1 MRPGHVFQRG
11 FGFLFAGILLLAL
24 SAAAQDLAPPA
35 PQRLVVH
42 SSILNEDRVIWVRTP
57 RAYEHDKAAYPVL
70 YLMDGPAHINEI
82 GSTIDFL
89 AENNRVPPM
98 IVVGIANTDRTRD
111 LTPTHWDMKRPDG
124 TVNANPTS
132 GGGDHFLDFIQK
144 ELIPQIEKRYR
155 TSCYRV
161 FAGHSLGGLMVIHT
175 LITRPDLF
183 QAYIAVSPSLQWN
196 EQRTLHQAQQFFAE
210 QTELKKALFFSL
222 GNEGNTPNP
231 MGEGFEQLQK
241 TLKAKAP
248 KGFHWDSARYPD
260 ETHGSTVLLA
270 HYAGLRTVFADW
282 QMPVNAG
289 DGSPEGGLAGVEKH
303 YHDLSERYGCA
314 MRPPESLVNQLGYQ
328 LMGQKKL
335 DEAIRAFQRNV
346 ELYPDSANVY
356 DSLGEGYENAGKLD
370 VAIQNIEKAVAQG
383 GVIGDPNLDLYKEHL
398 KRVQAIKAAADKA
411 TGPK

>member
-1 MRPGHVFQRG
+1 MRLGHAFRRT
-11 FGFLFAGILLLAL
+11 FGFFFAGILLLSL
-24 SAAAQDLAPPA
+24 SAAAQDLTPPA

-42 SSILNEDRVIWVRTP
+42 SSVLNEDRVIWVRTP
-57 RAYEHDKAAYPVL
+57 RAYEHDKAAYPVV
-70 YLMDGPAHINEI
+70 YLMDGPGHINEI

-89 AENNRVPPM
+89 AGHDRVPPM

-111 LTPTHWDMKRPDG
+111 LTPTHWDEKNPDG
-124 TVNANPTS
+124 TVHANPTS

-144 ELIPQIEKRYR
+144 ELMPQIEKRYR
-155 TSCYRV
+155 TSPYRV
-161 FAGHSLGGLMVIHT
+161 FAGHSFGGLMVIHT
-175 LITRPDLF
+175 LITSPDLF
-183 QAYIAVSPSLQWN
+183 QAYIAVSPSLQWDG
-196 EQRTLHQAQQFFAE
+196 QRTLHQAQQFFAAHA
-210 QTELKKALFFSL
+210 ELKKTLFFSL

-248 KGFHWDSARYPD
+248 KDFHSDSARYPD
-260 ETHGSTVLLA
+260 EDHGSTVLLA
-270 HYAGLRTVFADW
+270 HYAGLRTVFAGW
-282 QMPVNAG
+282 QMPANAE

-303 YHDLSERYGCA
+303 YHDLSERYGYA
-314 MRPPESLVNQLGYQ
+314 VRPPENLVNQLGYQ

-370 VAIQNIEKAVAQG
+370 VAVQNIEKAIAQG
-383 GVIGDPNLDLYKEHL
+383 SLIGDPNLDQYKEHL
-398 KRVQAIKAAADKA
+398 KRVQAAKAAADKA
-411 TGPK
+411 GTK

>member
-1 MRPGHVFQRG
+1 MRRGTGFACRLVVF
-11 FGFLFAGILLLAL
+11 LAGTTWLSL

-42 SSILNEDRVIWVRTP
+42 SDVLKEDRIIWVRTP
-57 RAYEHDKAAYPVL
+57 RAYDHDKVVYPVV
-70 YLMDGPAHINEI
+70 YLMDGPGHINEI

-89 AENNRVPPM
+89 AEQNRIPEL

-111 LTPTHWDMKRPDG
+111 LTPTHWDVKRPEG

-144 ELIPQIEKRYR
+144 ELMPQIEKRYR

-196 EQRTLHQAQQFFAE
+196 DQGTLHDAQRFFAGRA
-210 QTELKKALFFSL
+210 ELKKALFFSL

-231 MGEGFEQLQK
+231 MGDGFDQLRK
-241 TLKAKAP
+241 TLTAKAP
-248 KGFHWDSARYPD
+248 KEFHWGSERYPD

-270 HYAGLRTVFADW
+270 HYAGLRTVFYDW
-282 QMPVNAG
+282 QMPVNAV
-289 DGSPEGGLAGVEKH
+289 DGGPEGGMAGLEKH
-303 YHDLSERYGCA
+303 YRGLSERFCTTV
-314 MRPPESLVNQLGYQ
+314 RPPEALVNQLGYQ

-335 DEAIRAFQRNV
+335 DEAISAFQRNV

-370 VAIQNIEKAVAQG
+370 LAIQYTEKAITIG
-383 GVIGDPNLDLYKEHL
+383 GQISDPNLDAYKAHL
-398 KRVQAIKAAADKA
+398 KRVQDAKAATK
-411 TGPK
+411 

>member
-1 MRPGHVFQRG
+1 MRPGRAFQRA
-11 FGFLFAGILLLAL
+11 FGFFFVGILSL
-24 SAAAQDLAPPA
+24 SAAAVAQDLTPPA

-42 SSILNEDRVIWVRTP
+42 SSVLNEDRVIWVRTP
-57 RAYEHDKAAYPVL
+57 RAYEHDKAAYPVV
-70 YLMDGPAHINEI
+70 YLMDGPGHINEI

-89 AENNRVPPM
+89 AEQNRVPPM

-111 LTPTHWDMKRPDG
+111 LTPTHWDIKNPDG

-144 ELIPQIEKRYR
+144 ELMPQIEKRYR

-183 QAYIAVSPSLQWN
+183 QAYIAVSPSLQWDD
-196 EQRTLHQAQQFFAE
+196 QRTLHQAQKFFAGKE
-210 QTELKKALFFSL
+210 ELKKALFFSL

-241 TLKAKAP
+241 TLKTKAP
-248 KGFHWDSARYPD
+248 KDFHWDSARYPD

-282 QMPVNAG
+282 QMPVNAQG
-289 DGSPEGGLAGVEKH
+289 GGPEGGMAGIEKH
-303 YHDLSERYGCA
+303 YGDLTERYGCA
-314 MRPPESLVNQLGYQ
+314 VLPPENLLNQFGYG

-335 DEAIRAFQRNV
+335 DEAISVFQRNV

-370 VAIQNIEKAVAQG
+370 MGIQNIEKAIAKG
-383 GVIGDPNLDLYKEHL
+383 TAIGDPNLDLYKEHL
-398 KRVQAIKAAADKA
+398 KRVQAAKAVADKA
-411 TGPK
+411 RN

>member
-1 MRPGHVFQRG
+1 MRPGHAFQRR
-11 FGFLFAGILLLAL
+11 FGFFFLGILLLSL
-24 SAAAQDLAPPA
+24 SAAAQDLTPPA
-35 PQRLVVH
+35 PLRLVVH
-42 SSILNEDRVIWVRTP
+42 SSVLNEDRTIWVRTP
-57 RAYEHDKAAYPVL
+57 RAYEYDKAAFPVV
-70 YLMDGPAHINEI
+70 YLMDGPGHINEI

-89 AENNRVPPM
+89 AEQNRVPPM

-144 ELIPQIEKRYR
+144 ELMPQIEKRYR

-183 QAYIAVSPSLQWN
+183 SAYIAVSPSLQWDD
-196 EQRTLHQAQQFFAE
+196 QRTLHQAQQFFAE
-210 QTELKKALFFSL
+210 KAELKKALFFSL

-248 KGFHWDSARYPD
+248 KDFHWDSARYPD

-270 HYAGLRTVFADW
+270 HYAGLRTVFSDW
-282 QMPVNAG
+282 QMPVNAE
-289 DGSPEGGLAGVEKH
+289 DGGPEGGLADVEKH
-303 YHDLSERYGCA
+303 YHDLTGRWGCA
-314 MRPPESLVNQLGYQ
+314 VRPPENIVNQLGYR

-356 DSLGEGYENAGKLD
+356 DSLGEGHENAAKLD
-370 VAIQNIEKAVAQG
+370 VAIQDIEKAIAQG
-383 GVIGDPNLDLYKEHL
+383 GLIGDPNLDQYKEHL
-398 KRVQAIKAAADKA
+398 KRVQAAKAAAAKA
-411 TGPK
+411 GTK

>member
-1 MRPGHVFQRG
+1 MRPGQVFQRA
-11 FGFLFAGILLLAL
+11 FGFFFVGIPLLSV

-42 SSILNEDRVIWVRTP
+42 SSVLNEDRVIWVRTP

-89 AENNRVPPM
+89 AEQNRVPPM

-132 GGGDHFLDFIQK
+132 GGGDRFLDFIQK

-175 LITRPDLF
+175 LITRPELF
-183 QAYIAVSPSLQWN
+183 QAYIAVSPSLQWDD
-196 EQRTLHQAQQFFAE
+196 QGTLHQAQKFFAG
-210 QTELKKALFFSL
+210 QAELKKALFFSL

-231 MGEGFEQLQK
+231 MGEGFELLQK
-241 TLKAKAP
+241 TLAAKAP
-248 KGFHWDSARYPD
+248 KEFHWDSARYRD

-282 QMPVNAG
+282 QMPVNAESG
-289 DGSPEGGLAGVEKH
+289 DPEGGLAGVEKH
-303 YHDLSERYGCA
+303 YHDLSEHYGCA
-314 MRPPESLVNQLGYQ
+314 VRPPESLVNQLGYQ

-335 DEAIRAFQRNV
+335 EEAIRAFQRNV

-356 DSLGEGYENAGKLD
+356 DSLGDGYENAGKLD
-370 VAIQNIEKAVAQG
+370 LAIQNVEKAVAQG
-383 GVIGDPNLDLYKEHL
+383 VLIGDPNLDLYKEHL
-398 KRVQAIKAAADKA
+398 KRLQAVKAGANK
-411 TGPK
+411 TGVK

>member
-1 MRPGHVFQRG
+1 MKPGHTWQRV
-11 FGFLFAGILLLAL
+11 FGFFFVGILWMSV
-24 SAAAQDLAPPA
+24 SAGAQDLTPPA
-35 PQRLVVH
+35 PQRLVMH
-42 SSILNEDRVIWVRTP
+42 SSVLNEDRVIWVRTP

-89 AENNRVPPM
+89 VENNRVPPM

-111 LTPTHWDMKRPDG
+111 LTPTHWDIKNPDG

-144 ELIPQIEKRYR
+144 ELMPQIEKRYR

-183 QAYIAVSPSLQWN
+183 QAYIAVSPSLQWD
-196 EQRTLHQAQQFFAE
+196 EQRTLHQAQEFFAGKE
-210 QTELKKALFFSL
+210 DLKKALFFSL
-222 GNEGNTPNP
+222 GNEGNRPNP

-248 KGFHWDSARYPD
+248 KDFHWDSARYPD

-282 QMPVNAG
+282 QMPVDAENGGPA
-289 DGSPEGGLAGVEKH
+289 GGLAGVEKH
-303 YHDLSERYGCA
+303 YHHLSERYGCA
-314 MRPPESLVNQLGYQ
+314 VQPSESLVNQLGYR
-328 LMGQKKL
+328 LMGQKML
-335 DEAIRAFQRNV
+335 DEAIRVFQRNV

-356 DSLGEGYENAGKLD
+356 DSLGEGYENTGKLD
-370 VAIQNIEKAVAQG
+370 VAIQNIEKAIAKG
-383 GVIGDPNLDLYKEHL
+383 TLIGDPNLDEYKAHL
-398 KRVQAIKAAADKA
+398 KRVQAAKAAADKA
-411 TGPK
+411 GAK

>member
-1 MRPGHVFQRG
+1 
-11 FGFLFAGILLLAL
+11 
-24 SAAAQDLAPPA
+24 
-35 PQRLVVH
+35 
-42 SSILNEDRVIWVRTP
+42 
-57 RAYEHDKAAYPVL
+57 
-70 YLMDGPAHINEI
+70 
-82 GSTIDFL
+82 
-89 AENNRVPPM
+89 
-98 IVVGIANTDRTRD
+98 
-111 LTPTHWDMKRPDG
+111 
-124 TVNANPTS
+124 
-132 GGGDHFLDFIQK
+132 
-144 ELIPQIEKRYR
+144 
-155 TSCYRV
+155 
-161 FAGHSLGGLMVIHT
+161 MVIHT

-210 QTELKKALFFSL
+210 QPELKKALFFSL

-282 QMPVNAG
+282 QMPVNAE

-303 YHDLSERYGCA
+303 YHDLTERYGCA
-314 MRPPESLVNQLGYQ
+314 VRPPENLVNQLGYQ

-356 DSLGEGYENAGKLD
+356 DSLGEGYENADKLD

-383 GVIGDPNLDLYKEHL
+383 GVIGDPNLDLYREHL
-398 KRVQAIKAAADKA
+398 KRVQAAKAAADKA